1 MADKRVTVK
10 EFADYFQFEQLTGD
24 EQSLKRGIELTDT
37 NRPGLELAGFFDYS
51 QAKRLVI
58 LGDKEIAYIA
68 TMSEKAQKRS
78 FDFLTGEETPAIVI
92 TRGHECPKILRECA
106 LEKNFPVFCCE
117 EKTNHTI
124 VNIITWLDEK
134 LAKSVSVHGELLIIY
149 GTGVM
154 ICGESGMG
162 KSEIALE
169 LIKRGHQLVA
179 DDRVDCYRIH
189 NHLVGKSPQLLE
201 GMLELRGVGV
211 INIAR
216 MYGVGAVAHK
226 ANVDIQ
232 ITLEEFDVDEML
244 PGRILLCGGG
254 AGLTR
259 LQEVLAT
266 SDWMGDLPFARRPV
280 IHLVTPEEIP
290 GIINTT
296 ETHIDHSFITAVGL
310 LRVALDTLGT
320 DTSDEGL
327 RGKLAKLLQN

>member
-124 VNIITWLDEK
+124 VNIITWRDDLRRER
-134 LAKSVSVHGELLIIY
+134 HGQ
-149 GTGVM
+149 
-154 ICGESGMG
+154 
-162 KSEIALE
+162 
-169 LIKRGHQLVA
+169 KRDRPGAHQ
-179 DDRVDCYRIH
+179 
-189 NHLVGKSPQLLE
+189 
-201 GMLELRGVGV
+201 
-211 INIAR
+211 AR
-216 MYGVGAVAHK
+216 
-226 ANVDIQ
+226 
-232 ITLEEFDVDEML
+232 
-244 PGRILLCGGG
+244 PS
-254 AGLTR
+254 AGLR
-259 LQEVLAT
+259 
-266 SDWMGDLPFARRPV
+266 
-280 IHLVTPEEIP
+280 
-290 GIINTT
+290 
-296 ETHIDHSFITAVGL
+296 
-310 LRVALDTLGT
+310 
-320 DTSDEGL
+320 
-327 RGKLAKLLQN
+327 